1 MLYDGISL
9 TENASIQNAAID
21 HGTVFPI
28 DTSVGEL
35 FFRSDLNKMFVHN
48 GSAWEEVGATLNAS
62 TIAGALGYT
71 PASLDESNKVPL
83 AQLPAVAITDTF
95 VAASEAAML
104 ALSAQTGDIAIRTDL
119 NKTYILQGS
128 AAATLANWKELLV
141 SPSVAAAGTHTQIQF
156 NNSGVLGTSPHFT
169 YNYLTGTLVLGSAFT
184 TAGNIVPSNT
194 QSSIVISG
202 GSPAWGEG
210 GTAGGVTLRGG
221 SGVNDGSQGSG
232 SFWGTVGG
240 TLTLAGGNGGSNGS
254 GHAGS
259 GGNIV
264 ISGGLRGTIGGGG
277 SAGHIIQ
284 YTNDVERFRIN
295 PNGSWSIGVGGTLV
309 GTAGQVLTSNGDAPP
324 TWSTVTAVANA
335 NTLSG
340 TTLAAGV
347 VNSSLSLLGA
357 TVTLGTTAATLT
369 SAAGQ
374 TLTINPGISSG
385 AGGTSLNI
393 TGAIGNGAGNRAG
406 SINITGGAQSGAGSN
421 TPAGDVNVVGGYGG
435 LAGGSILIKGGNA
448 DLAGPAD
455 GGWVHISTGVSG
467 TGTSHSQAIYF
478 STCTPGATA
487 TTERFRIN
495 PNGSWSVGAGGAAT
509 GTAGQVLTSNGN
521 APPTWSTPT
530 TSTTLPSGYTEGTSA
545 ITAAATTTVN
555 CATSNNFL
563 VNMSANITSLAFS
576 NIPASGK
583 LYRVTLFLNYT
594 GAFTVT
600 WPASV
605 KWSGGTAPTLTSSAN
620 KTDIITLTTRDGG
633 VTWYGISDGMN
644 F

>member
-9 TENASIQNAAID
+9 TENASIQNATID

-95 VAASEAAML
+95 VVSSQAAML

-141 SPSVAAAGTHTQIQF
+141 SPSATAAGTHTQIQF
-156 NNSGVLGTSPHFT
+156 NNSGVLGASPHFT

-184 TAGNIVPSNT
+184 TAGTIVPSDGH
-194 QSSIVISG
+194 SSIVISG
-202 GSPAWGEG
+202 GSPAYNEG
-210 GTAGGVTLRGG
+210 GIAGGVTIYGG
-221 SGVNDGSQGSG
+221 SGVNNGSQGDS
-232 SFWGTVGG
+232 SFWGAVGG
-240 TLTLAGGNGGSNGS
+240 TLTLAAGNGGSNGS
-254 GHAGS
+254 GKAGS

-277 SAGHIIQ
+277 SAGYIIQ
-284 YTNDVERFRIN
+284 STNNVERFRIN

-324 TWSTVTAVANA
+324 TW
-335 NTLSG
+335 
-340 TTLAAGV
+340 
-347 VNSSLSLLGA
+347 A
-357 TVTLGTTAATLT
+357 TP
-369 SAAGQ
+369 S
-374 TLTINPGISSG
+374 
-385 AGGTSLNI
+385 
-393 TGAIGNGAGNRAG
+393 
-406 SINITGGAQSGAGSN
+406 
-421 TPAGDVNVVGGYGG
+421 
-435 LAGGSILIKGGNA
+435 GGSIP
-448 DLAGPAD
+448 AGY
-455 GGWVHISTGVSG
+455 S
-467 TGTSHSQAIYF
+467 
-478 STCTPGATA
+478 
-487 TTERFRIN
+487 
-495 PNGSWSVGAGGAAT
+495 
-509 GTAGQVLTSNGN
+509 
-521 APPTWSTPT
+521 
-530 TSTTLPSGYTEGTSA
+530 EGTSA
-545 ITAAATTTVN
+545 ITATATTTVN

-563 VNMSANITSLAFS
+563 VAMSANITSLLFS
-576 NIPASGK
+576 NIPASGN
-583 LYRVTLFLNYT
+583 LYSVTLFLNYT
-594 GAFTVT
+594 GAFTIT
-600 WPASV
+600 WPASL
-605 KWSGGTAPTLTSSAN
+605 KWSGGAAPTLTSSAN

-633 VTWYGISDGMN
+633 VTWYGFPAGLN